1 MYNDAS
7 SGILFVM
14 LIIWFYQKKN
24 LENKGF
30 TSLTQIFKLLV
41 WVPKFFGTYSD
52 VIDNCM
58 PSI

>member
-14 LIIWFYQKKN
+14 LIIWFYLEKN

-41 WVPKFFGTYSD
+41 WVPKNFETYSD

-58 PSI
+58 PSV